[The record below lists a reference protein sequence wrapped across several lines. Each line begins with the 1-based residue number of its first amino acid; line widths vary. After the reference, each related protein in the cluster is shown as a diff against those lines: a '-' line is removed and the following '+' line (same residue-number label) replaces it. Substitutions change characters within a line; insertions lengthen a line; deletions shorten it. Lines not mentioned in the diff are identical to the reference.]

1 MSGYRE
7 LKAQAD
13 ELMRRVEE
21 ARLAELDAVI
31 EEIRSRVA
39 EYGLTAGQIFGRHG
53 GTAKATPRPS
63 GSAPRYRDPKTGATW
78 SGRGR
83 EPRWIKGGRRERF
96 LIERNAG

>member
-13 ELMRRVEE
+13 ELMKRVEE
-21 ARLAELDAVI
+21 ARLAELEAVI
-31 EEIRSRVA
+31 QEIRTRVA

-53 GTAKATPRPS
+53 GAAKATPRKS
-63 GSAPRYRDPKTGATW
+63 ASAPRYRDPKTGATW

-83 EPRWIKGGRRERF
+83 EPAWIKGGRRDRF